1 MISTE
6 QQFEFLIQ
14 EVRKYMLEHQAAEQ
28 VIVVKTAKGNV
39 RFFANNVLDQKYVE
53 EKEFVRKLVE
63 QDDTVIQ
70 YIVCMWN
77 DESLDL
83 PSMNFRKLLLE
94 VNEENKYAE
103 IYLGNGVKEIWK
115 CMPQNWLNEKID
127 FVYIQK

>member
-83 PSMNFRKLLLE
+83 PSMNFRKLLLD

-115 CMPQNWLNEKID
+115 CMP
-127 FVYIQK
+127 